1 MPEKSFIAH
10 SLPVSA
16 TEYSLSRFTT
26 VGTWNQLGKMSSTI
40 KLKIIAQ
47 SLCGVTLP
55 SLVESL
61 RSLHILHSQQSS
73 MTEAQY
79 GLLIVADTFLLS
91 FL

>member
-26 VGTWNQLGKMSSTI
+26 GRRSQLI

>member
-1 MPEKSFIAH
+1 MREKSFVAH

-26 VGTWNQLGKMSSTI
+26 EPLIDTQMNI

-55 SLVESL
+55 SLVEPL

-73 MTEAQY
+73 MTACFKHCLHCS
-79 GLLIVADTFLLS
+79 GS
-91 FL
+91 FC